1 MSERWPVRKI
11 GDVISLE
18 YGRPL
23 PKDQRC
29 EEAGFPAY
37 GANGIKCYAIKP
49 FWQKRSIIVGRK
61 GTAGAV
67 NLVEGGFWPL
77 DVTYYV
83 TFNECENDLKFIY
96 YMLSSLDLPSL
107 ATGVKPGINRN
118 VVYAI
123 EQPFPPLPEQKR
135 IVAILDETFAGIDT
149 AIANTEK
156 NLANAR
162 ELFNS
167 YLNSVFSQQ
176 GEGWTVETLDQIC
189 VIARGGSP
197 RPIKAYLTDESGGVN
212 WIKISDATASS
223 KFVYETKQKIRPEGV
238 KKSRMVHAGDLL
250 LSNSMSFGR
259 PYIMRTSGCIHDG
272 WLVLSNKVDAYETN
286 YLYYFLGSPEAYSQ
300 FDLRA
305 SGSTVR
311 NLNIDLVRSVKVPIP
326 PLPEQARIAANIEE
340 LEIEAQRLEAIYQQK
355 LTALT
360 ELKQSLLQKAFSGE
374 LTADSAEA
382 VDRVEAALA

>member
-1 MSERWPVRKI
+1 
-11 GDVISLE
+11 
-18 YGRPL
+18 
-23 PKDQRC
+23 
-29 EEAGFPAY
+29 
-37 GANGIKCYAIKP
+37 
-49 FWQKRSIIVGRK
+49 
-61 GTAGAV
+61 
-67 NLVEGGFWPL
+67 VEGLQLTLPA
-77 DVTYYV
+77 VT
-83 TFNECENDLKFIY
+83 
-96 YMLSSLDLPSL
+96 
-107 ATGVKPGINRN
+107 
-118 VVYAI
+118 
-123 EQPFPPLPEQKR
+123 EQKR
-135 IVAILDETFAGIDT
+135 IVAILDGAFAGIDT
-149 AIANTEK
+149 AIANTQK
-156 NLANAR
+156 NPVNAR

-176 GEGWTVETLDQIC
+176 GEGWTVETLDHIC

-355 LTALT
+355 LTALA
-360 ELKQSLLQKAFSGE
+360 ELKQSLLQKAFAGE
-374 LTADSAEA
+374 LTADAADA
-382 VDRVEAALA
+382 VDAVEAELA